1 MVILLPKIYI
11 KLHQIAHA
19 ANNMILVFNIMTYDL
34 HGYGFYNIQ
43 LLLCILT
50 VSIVYRILATGSW
63 VRS

>member
-11 KLHQIAHA
+11 KLHHITHT

-43 LLLCILT
+43 LLLCTLT
-50 VSIVYRILATGSW
+50 VSTVHGILATSGW
-63 VRS
+63 MRS